1 MHSQAHLRSDGLF
14 PSLLHFLLAQGWL
27 VGLMDTVRALRV
39 VTIQAL
45 SQVFTK
51 DSSKKLTKTT
61 KSRGLCLMRVVAPN
75 QKDMS

>member
-27 VGLMDTVRALRV
+27 VGVMDTVRALRV
-39 VTIQAL
+39 QAL

-61 KSRGLCLMRVVAPN
+61 KSRGLCP
-75 QKDMS
+75 